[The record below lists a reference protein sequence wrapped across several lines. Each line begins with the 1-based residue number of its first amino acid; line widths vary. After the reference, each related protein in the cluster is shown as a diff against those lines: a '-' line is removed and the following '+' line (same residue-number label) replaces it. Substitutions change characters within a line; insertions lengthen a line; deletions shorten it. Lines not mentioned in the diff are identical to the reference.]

1 MKIKKD
7 YYSTYPDVQLLRII
21 FLSII
26 ILRLEKISRV
36 YIKLLKMDNYGH

>member
-7 YYSTYPDVQLLRII
+7 YYSTYPDVQFLRIT

-36 YIKLLKMDNYGH
+36 